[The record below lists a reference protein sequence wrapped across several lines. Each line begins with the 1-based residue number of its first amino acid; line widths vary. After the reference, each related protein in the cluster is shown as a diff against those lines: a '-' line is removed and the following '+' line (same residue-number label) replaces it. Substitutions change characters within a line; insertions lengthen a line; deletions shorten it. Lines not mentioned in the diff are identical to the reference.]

1 MRVTKLV
8 LRNWRNYQEA
18 TISLGAGPQLFL
30 GRNGQGKTNII
41 EAIGYFNSLSSHRV
55 ASDGPLMRVGDTNTV
70 VRMRV
75 LSGTREVSLELE
87 FNQGRPK
94 RAQINGN
101 RVQPR
106 ELTRWFTSVL
116 FAPEDLA
123 IVKGDPATRRAFLD
137 EAIVTRVPAFA
148 ATLRDYAQVVKQR
161 SALLKNAR
169 ANSYGSLSGS
179 NLAMLDVWDEQLTD
193 FGTRIMAE
201 RRRLISDLMPYLRD
215 SYQNLVNNDHRPE
228 LMLAETGS
236 LLQPGF
242 TPETFVAGESDT
254 NFDHLSN
261 VSRETLMK
269 DFTEALKQR
278 RSEEFDRG
286 MTLVGSHRDELFIGL
301 NSLPVK
307 GYASHGESWSMA
319 LALKLAFANLVRDES
334 TTGDP
339 VLILD
344 DVFAEL
350 DGERRSRLLAAVGDY
365 EQIIVTAAV
374 AADVPNNQHW
384 NTTEISHG
392 RVVSPENSG
401 EEGEL

>member
-1 MRVTKLV
+1 
-8 LRNWRNYQEA
+8 
-18 TISLGAGPQLFL
+18 
-30 GRNGQGKTNII
+30 
-41 EAIGYFNSLSSHRV
+41 
-55 ASDGPLMRVGDTNTV
+55 
-70 VRMRV
+70 
-75 LSGTREVSLELE
+75 
-87 FNQGRPK
+87 
-94 RAQINGN
+94 
-101 RVQPR
+101 
-106 ELTRWFTSVL
+106 
-116 FAPEDLA
+116 
-123 IVKGDPATRRAFLD
+123 
-137 EAIVTRVPAFA
+137 
-148 ATLRDYAQVVKQR
+148 
-161 SALLKNAR
+161 
-169 ANSYGSLSGS
+169 
-179 NLAMLDVWDEQLTD
+179 
-193 FGTRIMAE
+193 MAE

-242 TPETFVAGESDT
+242 TPETFVAGDSDI

-261 VSRETLMK
+261 VSRETLTK

-286 MTLVGSHRDELFIGL
+286 MTLVGPHRDELFIGL

-392 RVVSPENSG
+392 KVVSPANSG
-401 EEGEL
+401 EVGEL